1 MLVKNSLIL
10 KISVILILLGVAVTP
25 VFAQQDDFRLGV
37 NRTFGYSS
45 GDQIRGTFNL
55 YITGSTNIKS
65 VQYLIDGKPIATA
78 TSAPFN
84 SSIQTSDFPIGY
96 HDLSATIE
104 TTDGRTVTVPARKF
118 EFVSAD
124 QESSG
129 VLHIIIPILG
139 IVLAVVLLGFGA
151 QVFLFKNK
159 FAKTP
164 PGTTRNYGLR
174 GGAICPRCHRPYSIH
189 LWALNA
195 LTYRLDRCD
204 YCGKWAFIR
213 PVSRE
218 ALRAA
223 EQNEL
228 ASFNNNAPIIEKTEE
243 EKLREMLDKSKYSDH

>member
-1 MLVKNSLIL
+1 MVVKNSLIL
-10 KISVILILLGVAVTP
+10 KISVILILLGGAVSP
-25 VFAQQDDFRLGV
+25 VFAQQDDFHLGV

-55 YITGSTNIKS
+55 FITGSTNIKS

-84 SSIQTSDFPIGY
+84 VSIQTSNYAIGF

-104 TTDGRTVTVPARKF
+104 TTDGRTVTVQARKF

-129 VLHIIIPILG
+129 VLRIIIPILG
-139 IVLAVVLLGFGA
+139 IVIAVTLLGFGA

-164 PGTTRNYGLR
+164 PGTARNYSIR
-174 GGAICPRCHRPYSIH
+174 GGTICQRCHRPYSIH

-228 ASFNNNAPIIEKTEE
+228 ASFNNNAPIVEKTEE
-243 EKLREMLDKSKYSDH
+243 EKLRELLDKSKYSDH